1 MTPSSPTALVMIL
14 PLYSAV
20 HLHRRCLFEVVKKC
34 LLKLSRRSLKV
45 FEARLEQRRRFG
57 QTGVGVVM
65 DTEEGVTHQIRQTG
79 VGVVRSGIQKVGVA
93 HNESNRRGDFD

>member
-1 MTPSSPTALVMIL
+1 MTPSLPTALVMIL

-57 QTGVGVVM
+57 QTGVGVV
-65 DTEEGVTHQIRQTG
+65 
-79 VGVVRSGIQKVGVA
+79 RSGIQKVGVA
-93 HNESNRRGDFD
+93 HNKSNRRGDFD